1 MFSNIFATLTF
12 LLSLAIIHSHP
23 SKNSAGGGFKLKKI
37 NFNKS
42 IDTKARNKKLF
53 VKLFRNH
60 LCQEEKFFFDR
71 KIEEKYISKYFS
83 KNYLASKMKKAKQD
97 FFQSNYNPQNAKIVQ
112 HLFDNF
118 WVDMCTNQNNI
129 FDNEIT
135 NEMIENEEDN
145 VITDHLFRVYCRLIA
160 DFEKFCLEIVG
171 DDCNVHRG
179 REDLV
184 RNYGLVCE
192 RF

>member
-1 MFSNIFATLTF
+1 MG
-12 LLSLAIIHSHP
+12 
-23 SKNSAGGGFKLKKI
+23 AGGGFKLKKI

-97 FFQSNYNPQNAKIVQ
+97 FFNPTIIPKMPKSCSIC
-112 HLFDNF
+112 LI
-118 WVDMCTNQNNI
+118 I
-129 FDNEIT
+129 FGLICVLIRIIFLI
-135 NEMIENEEDN
+135 M
-145 VITDHLFRVYCRLIA
+145 RL
-160 DFEKFCLEIVG
+160 
-171 DDCNVHRG
+171 
-179 REDLV
+179 
-184 RNYGLVCE
+184 
-192 RF
+192 